1 MDQSSDAMNLA
12 MAIHLTQCQR
22 TLNLRHAELRKLTDQ
37 CPDLAQL
44 IQLDL
49 EGLIGLLTAKD
60 DNREETL
67 ANDHGRIESQAL
79 AIHQAL
85 QNPSSQR
92 SAIALARQCDH
103 LAIKPVL
110 SGDPQFPKALHEL
123 NTCPALLYVR
133 GSLLPDMLRCFPWV
147 TVIGTRRPTVYGQKV
162 TRKITRGLCQGG
174 AVIVSGLARGIDTL
188 AHQTALKNQGF
199 TVGVIASGHDY
210 DYPPEN
216 AELIAEMAE
225 RGVILSEHPPG
236 VPPVRQ
242 NFPARNR
249 LLSGLSK
256 AVAVMEAAQKSGTL
270 ITTTYAADQ
279 NRDVFAVPGSILDQA
294 SAGCHQLIRDGA
306 HVLESVDDIFQICG
320 LERQLSWLEPS
331 RQRENGVQDG
341 AVSRILQALRIHSLT
356 MDELTAEIPDQAQ
369 ETMARVALLE
379 LQGYLVQSRGRYA
392 LTELGDSSI

>member
-1 MDQSSDAMNLA
+1 MEQPSDVMNLA
-12 MAIHLTQCQR
+12 MAIHLTNCQR
-22 TLNLRHAELRKLTDQ
+22 TLHLRHAELRKLTDR
-37 CPDLAQL
+37 CHDLTQL
-44 IQLDL
+44 MQLDL
-49 EGLIGLLTAKD
+49 DGLVGLMTAQ
-60 DNREETL
+60 DNPEASLPEDRV
-67 ANDHGRIESQAL
+67 RIQVL

-85 QNPSSQR
+85 QDSRSQKE
-92 SAIALARQCDH
+92 AIALARQCAH
-103 LAIKPVL
+103 LAIEPVL
-110 SGDPQFPKALHEL
+110 SGDPQFPQALHDL

-133 GSLLPDMLRCFPWV
+133 GSRLPDMLQCYPWV

-216 AELIAEMAE
+216 SGLIAEMAE
-225 RGVILSEHPPG
+225 QGVILSEHPPG

-279 NRDVFAVPGSILDQA
+279 NREVFAVPGSILDQA

-320 LERQLSWLEPS
+320 LERQLSWLEPV
-331 RQRENGVQDG
+331 RQAGTSVKNREISQ
-341 AVSRILQALRIHSLT
+341 ILQALRIQSLT
-356 MDELTAEIPDQAQ
+356 MDELAAEIAAPAQ
-369 ETMARVALLE
+369 ETIARVALME
-379 LQGYLVQSRGRYA
+379 LQGYLAQSRGRYA

>member
-1 MDQSSDAMNLA
+1 MKQPSDTMNLA
-12 MAIHLTQCQR
+12 MAIHLTFCQR
-22 TLNLRHAELRKLTDQ
+22 TLNIRHADLRKLTDFY
-37 CPDLAQL
+37 PDLSQL
-44 IQLDL
+44 MKLDQDAIIQL
-49 EGLIGLLTAKD
+49 LTGDKD
-60 DNREETL
+60 
-67 ANDHGRIESQAL
+67 SQADAFSDDTWRIKARAESFHQIL
-79 AIHQAL
+79 HDQVRQREAIV
-85 QNPSSQR
+85 
-92 SAIALARQCDH
+92 LARQSAH
-103 LAIKPVL
+103 LAITPVL
-110 SGDPQFPKALHEL
+110 SGDPCFPTALHDL

-133 GSLLPDMLRCFPWV
+133 GSRLPQMLQTDPWV

-162 TRKITRGLCQGG
+162 TRKIVSDLCQGG

-188 AHQTALKNQGF
+188 AHQTALKNQGL
-199 TVGVIASGHDY
+199 TVGVIASGHDF

-216 AELIAEMAE
+216 ADMIAEMACH
-225 RGVILSEHPPG
+225 GVIISEHPPG

-306 HVLESVDDIFQICG
+306 HVLESAEDILLMCG
-320 LERQLSWLEPS
+320 LERQITWLTPAQQPGS
-331 RQRENGVQDG
+331 APLTRDL
-341 AVSRILQALRIHSLT
+341 ALILQVARIHDLT
-356 MDELTAEIPDQAQ
+356 MDEIIAEIPAPAQ
-369 ETMARVALLE
+369 ETIARVALLE
-379 LQGYLVQSRGRYA
+379 LQGYLTQNRGRFT